1 MYKEIIATEFT
12 TLSFTLLQFS
22 GRAVGAQGGK
32 GRGGGEGGTDV
43 FNY

>member
-32 GRGGGEGGTDV
+32 GRGGGGGTDV